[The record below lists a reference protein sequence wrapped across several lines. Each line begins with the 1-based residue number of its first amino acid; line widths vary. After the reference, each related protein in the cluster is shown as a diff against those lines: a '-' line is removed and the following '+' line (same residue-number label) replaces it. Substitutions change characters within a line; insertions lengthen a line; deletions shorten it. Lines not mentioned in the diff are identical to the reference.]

1 MSLVQK
7 ITMTDAKLKF
17 GNLSLNNQYQVHFA
31 GFNSSIQNYIRNN
44 LGILNADD
52 FISREMGIMCF
63 DASLPASALATAE
76 VKDNFMGVPQEFA
89 HSRLYT
95 DIDFSFYI
103 DKDYTLLRIFEG
115 WMDYIT
121 SGAESEVEDLQKPFY
136 RRMRYPDDYKVSS
149 MYISKFEKN
158 LDRALTYQFINAFP
172 KSITPV
178 PVTYGSAD
186 LLKVSVSFNYDR
198 YIVNRKRRQP
208 SILSSIFNL
217 FQSSESS
224 TEKYN
229 SNKPKTVDTQ

>member
-7 ITMTDAKLKF
+7 ITMSDAKLKF

-31 GFNSSIQNYIRNN
+31 GFNTSIVNYLRNN
-44 LGILNADD
+44 LGIVNADD

-121 SGAESEVEDLQKPFY
+121 SGAESEVGDLQKPFY
-136 RRMRYPDDYKVSS
+136 RRLRYPDNYKVSS

-158 LDRALTYQFINAFP
+158 LDQALTYQFINAFP

-178 PVTYGSAD
+178 PVTYGTAD
-186 LLKVSVSFNYDR
+186 LLKVSISFNYDR
-198 YIVNRKRRQP
+198 YIVNRKRRQT
-208 SILSSIFNL
+208 SILSSIFNI

-224 TEKYN
+224 AEKYN
-229 SNKPKTVDTQ
+229 SNKPETVDT